1 MEVMIAMLSA
11 ARGCLFLIAVALCI
25 LMLAILAG
33 GALFLSLFF
42 VLPIL
47 FLAIWKASRS
57 RR

>member
-1 MEVMIAMLSA
+1 MLSV
-11 ARGCLFLIAVALCI
+11 ARGCLFFIIGAVCI

-47 FLAIWKASRS
+47 FLAIWKASRG

>member
-1 MEVMIAMLSA
+1 MIIAMLSA